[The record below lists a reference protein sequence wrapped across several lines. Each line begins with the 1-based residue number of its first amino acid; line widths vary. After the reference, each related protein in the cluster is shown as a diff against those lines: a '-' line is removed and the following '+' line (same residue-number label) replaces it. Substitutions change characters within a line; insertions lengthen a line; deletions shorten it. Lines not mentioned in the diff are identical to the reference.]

1 MATLYLDCFSGIS
14 GNMLLGALLDAG
26 GDAGHLQSELGKLPL
41 PEWQLHIERRLSHG
55 ISGTYVQVLD
65 GRGRP
70 WEEAAEPGRIAG
82 QAGHGPG
89 AHGAG
94 FPSGAGS
101 GASGAGHGQTPDGC
115 SHGHS
120 HAHGEEN
127 RVPGG
132 CGCGLSHGHVSSGPA
147 TASSPAPGAANRPCR
162 EAAHHHTS
170 FREIRAML
178 VESPLPS
185 RVKGTALAV
194 FAALA
199 QAEGRVHGRSP
210 EDVHF
215 HEVGAVDSIIDIVGA
230 AVLLQQLGVEKVLC
244 SPVPTGNGYVRCAH
258 GLLPV
263 PAPATAILLQGV
275 PLRPCPVQAELTTP
289 TGAALVR
296 VLAQGF
302 GPLPAGT
309 YRAVGYGLGSREI
322 GQPNALRVF
331 LYEQALAGGDFS
343 GCRLPGVAREAGG
356 GLSPAIEQEEAA
368 GEPAGGEEN
377 ATGEDADGMIHDAPF
392 AIADIKGCLLDDG
405 SPEGCH
411 AARGDSGLGNAMY
424 TGGPC
429 AGSAEYCA
437 APAAGNSLSGGITI
451 EEIAVL
457 TTHLDD
463 CPPEWYSALF
473 ELLFSAGALDVA
485 VTPAQMKKNRPG
497 HALTVLCHPALSHEL
512 ALLILKHSPALGVR
526 CRLESR
532 YVLPRREQKITTP
545 LGEVAVKISYGPDGS
560 VWHVKPAADDL
571 KALGAR
577 HGLSVE
583 QVQRLIGRCWEDAAG
598 PWSW

>member
-26 GDAGHLQSELGKLPL
+26 GDAGHLQSELGKLSL

-70 WEEAAEPGRIAG
+70 WEEATGAT
-82 QAGHGPG
+82 GHE
-89 AHGAG
+89 A
-94 FPSGAGS
+94 
-101 GASGAGHGQTPDGC
+101 
-115 SHGHS
+115 HS
-120 HAHGEEN
+120 H
-127 RVPGG
+127 
-132 CGCGLSHGHVSSGPA
+132 
-147 TASSPAPGAANRPCR
+147 CR

-178 VESPLPS
+178 EESSLHP
-185 RVKGTALAV
+185 RVQETALAV
-194 FAALA
+194 FTALA
-199 QAEGRVHGRSP
+199 QAEGRVHGRLP

-230 AVLLQQLGVEKVLC
+230 AVLLHKLGVERVLC
-244 SPVPTGNGYVRCAH
+244 SPLPTGGGYVRCAH

-275 PLRPCPVQAELTTP
+275 PLRPSAVQAELTTP

-296 VLAQGF
+296 ALAQGF

-331 LYEQALAGGDFS
+331 LYERLATGNCYLS
-343 GCRLPGVAREAGG
+343 WMPGVAGVDG
-356 GLSPAIEQEEAA
+356 SSLSVA
-368 GEPAGGEEN
+368 GEKEN
-377 ATGEDADGMIHDAPF
+377 ATGEFAGAGGGSSRDGGRADGHT
-392 AIADIKGCLLDDG
+392 
-405 SPEGCH
+405 
-411 AARGDSGLGNAMY
+411 ARAGNGVPDVMS
-424 TGGPC
+424 
-429 AGSAEYCA
+429 AGELSASCEEFCA

-463 CPPEWYSALF
+463 CTPEWYSALF
-473 ELLFSAGALDVA
+473 ELLFAAGALDVA

-512 ALLILKHSPALGVR
+512 ARLILQHSPALGVR
-526 CRLESR
+526 CRLENR
-532 YVLPRREQKITTP
+532 YVLPRREEKIATP
-545 LGEVAVKISYGPDGS
+545 LGEVTVKIAYGPDGS
-560 VWHVKPAADDL
+560 VWHVKPAADEVKEL
-571 KALGAR
+571 AVR
-577 HGLSVE
+577 HGISVE
-583 QVQRLIGRCWEDAAG
+583 QVLRLVWRCLGEG
-598 PWSW
+598 VLL

>member
-115 SHGHS
+115 SHGYS

-185 RVKGTALAV
+185 RVKETALAV
-194 FAALA
+194 FTALA

-210 EDVHF
+210 EDAHF

-244 SPVPTGNGYVRCAH
+244 SPVPTGGGYVRCAH

-309 YRAVGYGLGSREI
+309 YRTVGYGLGSREI

-356 GLSPAIEQEEAA
+356 GLS
-368 GEPAGGEEN
+368 
-377 ATGEDADGMIHDAPF
+377 
-392 AIADIKGCLLDDG
+392 
-405 SPEGCH
+405 
-411 AARGDSGLGNAMY
+411 
-424 TGGPC
+424 
-429 AGSAEYCA
+429 
-437 APAAGNSLSGGITI
+437 PAAGNSLSGGITI

-532 YVLPRREQKITTP
+532 YVLPRREEKIATP

-560 VWHVKPAADDL
+560 VWHVKPAADEVKEL
-571 KALGAR
+571 AAR

-583 QVQRLIGRCWEDAAG
+583 QVQRLVWRCLGEG
-598 PWSW
+598 VLL